1 MTFTSILL
9 ILGKVTVVM
18 ASGLVVVRLAR
29 KSPAAVR
36 HLLLAAT
43 FVVAAA
49 VPVASMLVPSIE
61 ITLPLPVAPTPTSST
76 SVASA
81 ASQSATSQTPH
92 VANRDATVPASLPP
106 APSLWIFVAI
116 AWVAGTTLVLMPL
129 AIGLRQMHQLRRTGL
144 AWSRGRAVVEAIA
157 RDTAVRNRVD
167 VMLHE
172 STPGPL
178 TFGAFRPAIMLPV
191 DAKSWHEDDLS
202 RAIVHEL
209 EHVRRRD
216 WVSQR
221 LAHLVCACYWFHP
234 LAWIAWRRF
243 VVEAE
248 RACDDAVLR
257 RSEATAYAD
266 QLVTLA
272 THLSASR
279 QPLLAMANRADLST
293 RVTAVLDRNQP
304 RGRASRAWVLSAA
317 VAAVMMLMFV
327 SPIRLVAF
335 RQTQQGSL
343 ADSKKYRYDVASIK
357 VCEVEEVP
365 TGARGAAGGTN
376 ASISPGRFQ
385 VPCVTAGQLIYL
397 AYAAYGVGPDE
408 HMVNDEPGGAASPLK
423 VRGGPDWVH
432 SLRDKYHVEATAEG
446 ATERTVLMGAMLR
459 TLLEE
464 RFKLKVHR
472 DTEMVDM
479 LELKVAKGGLKMT
492 PMKEGDCE
500 ALPPGAGGPP
510 VGQPAGVA
518 AAKPFCGVLNMM
530 NAGGH
535 VRWTFGGMP
544 LSNLAGRLSSQLK
557 VHVID
562 STDVKDKFVFRFE
575 FQQDDTASDRQLESR
590 AVTGDGQPA
599 PSLNAALE
607 AMGLRIEKVKAPRGF
622 LVIDH
627 IERPTPDGP
636 VSIPPARAAGPG
648 VRQR

>member
-1 MTFTSILL
+1 MTLVSMLL
-9 ILGKVTVVM
+9 ILGKVTLVL
-18 ASGLVVVRLAR
+18 ASGLAAVRLAR

-43 FVVAAA
+43 FTVAAVA
-49 VPVASMLVPSIE
+49 PVASMLAPTID
-61 ITLPLPVAPTPTSST
+61 ITLPLPAPAASTSS
-76 SVASA
+76 SGVAGDVIQGA
-81 ASQSATSQTPH
+81 PKQTPGT
-92 VANRDATVPASLPP
+92 ASRGTIAPGTVPAPS
-106 APSLWIFVAI
+106 APLWVFVTI
-116 AWVAGTTLVLMPL
+116 AWLTGTMLVLLPL
-129 AIGLRQMHQLRRTGL
+129 TIGLRQMHHLRRTGL
-144 AWSRGRAVVEAIA
+144 PWSRGRAVAAAIA
-157 RDTAVRNRVD
+157 GDAALRGRVD

-191 DAKSWHEDDLS
+191 DAKAWDEDDLN
-202 RAIVHEL
+202 RAIVHEM

-216 WVSQR
+216 WISQR

-234 LAWIAWRRF
+234 LVWIAWRRF

-293 RVTAVLDRNQP
+293 RVAAVLDRNQP
-304 RGRASRAWVLSAA
+304 RGRAGRASVLFAA
-317 VAAVMMLMFV
+317 VAALMMLVLV

-335 RQTQQGSL
+335 KQAQVGTL
-343 ADSKKYRYDVASIK
+343 ADPKKYRYDVASIK
-357 VCEVEEVP
+357 VCETEEVP
-365 TGARGAAGGTN
+365 TGARGTAGGTN
-376 ASISPGRFQ
+376 ATWSPGRFQ

-408 HMVNDEPGGAASPLK
+408 HLINDDSGAAASPLK

-432 SLRDKYHVEATAEG
+432 SLKDKYEVEATAQG
-446 ATERTVLMGAMLR
+446 ATERSVLMGAMLR

-500 ALPPGAGGPP
+500 KMPPGMTPRDMNTT
-510 VGQPAGVA
+510 
-518 AAKPFCGVLNMM
+518 KPLCGNLNMM
-530 NAGGH
+530 NASGH

-544 LSNLAGRLSSQLK
+544 LVNLARRLSSQLK
-557 VHVID
+557 IFVID
-562 STDVKDKFVFRFE
+562 GTGVKDEFVFKFE
-575 FQQDDTASDRQLESR
+575 FQMEDTASQPDSRIESR
-590 AVTGDGQPA
+590 GAAGDGQPA

-607 AMGLRIEKVKAPRGF
+607 AMGLRLEKVKAPRGF

-627 IERPTPDGP
+627 IERPTPNGP
-636 VSIPPARAAGPG
+636 EPVPPARAAGPG
-648 VRQR
+648 RHR